1 MTEKDA
7 LFDLCISNSLAK
19 FNTLIDGISIDY
31 SDYSKTF
38 EKNPV
43 WKPRIVDNG
52 VVKEI
57 PIDAEFEKTYKTL
70 QDLVKMCFSDCI
82 LDVISKFA
90 NQYKHNSKKIF
101 PVITEISSYLE
112 KYVDEKNFKNLYK
125 IQKVSGKLISPDT
138 NDFLHHLRTHGLVQ
152 QYFVLNNSEGGNVE
166 FGEVFVNH
174 FFINSKMLDG
184 GKTNLN
190 IENMPYANYYI
201 SMFFEQLHWLLGVN
215 ETNWNN
221 YQKKYGKFKTLERKL
236 GSDIGFNKYFLFN
249 LVSRGGKFINNVNAD
264 YDNDDD
270 NYKYIFNIQFLR
282 EYLICIKD
290 LMDSIINID
299 VETSALDN
307 KIKMLETKT
316 GELERG
322 LESVFRIASYREDD
336 IEGEGKRRKPKS
348 RKNKRK

>member
-1 MTEKDA
+1 MTEKTA

-31 SDYSKTF
+31 SDYSKIL
-38 EKNPV
+38 EKLKD
-43 WKPRIVDNG
+43 KPRILDNG
-52 VVKEI
+52 SLKEI

-101 PVITEISSYLE
+101 PIITEISSYLE

-152 QYFVLNNSEGGNVE
+152 QYFVNHHLVDKNSD
-166 FGEVFVNH
+166 FGEVFMNH
-174 FFINSKMLDG
+174 FFINSKMMDG
-184 GKTNLN
+184 GKTPLN

-215 ETNWNN
+215 ETMWNKYIN
-221 YQKKYGKFKTLERKL
+221 QYGKFKTFERKL
-236 GSDIGFNKYFLFN
+236 GADTGFNKCFLFN
-249 LVSRGGKFINNVNAD
+249 LTPTKGGKIIKNVNAD